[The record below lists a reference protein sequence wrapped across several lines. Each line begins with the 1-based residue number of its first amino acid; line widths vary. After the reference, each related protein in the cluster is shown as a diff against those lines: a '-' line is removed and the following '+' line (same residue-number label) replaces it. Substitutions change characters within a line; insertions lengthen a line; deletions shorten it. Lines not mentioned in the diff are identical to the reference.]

1 MVGSQHM
8 DDAEARIRE
17 LLTEAAETHHRVYR
31 MVDGNDPDWAS
42 WYADWLINLS
52 ELPTLLGR
60 APVRSELIYLLVI
73 LDKDFT
79 AQPREGGW
87 EAFLRVRGL
96 GRARRT
102 MTRCGVAAFA
112 TTSREEHS
120 ESNSTRDRKLSPV
133 LSGSPLAGRFVYWA
147 AAAGTKPS

>member
-8 DDAEARIRE
+8 DAAEARIRE

-31 MVDGNDPDWAS
+31 IVDGNDPDWAS

-52 ELPTLLGR
+52 ELPSLLGR
-60 APVRSELIYLLVI
+60 APVRSELIYLLVR

-87 EAFLRVRGL
+87 EAFYALEVL
-96 GRARRT
+96 GQLGAR
-102 MTRCGVAAFA
+102 
-112 TTSREEHS
+112 
-120 ESNSTRDRKLSPV
+120 
-133 LSGSPLAGRFVYWA
+133 
-147 AAAGTKPS
+147 